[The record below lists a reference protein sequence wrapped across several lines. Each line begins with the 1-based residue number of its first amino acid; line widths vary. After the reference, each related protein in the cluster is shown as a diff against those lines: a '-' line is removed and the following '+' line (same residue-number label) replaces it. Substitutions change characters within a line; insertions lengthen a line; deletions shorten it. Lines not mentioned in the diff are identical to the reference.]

1 MHVPERTSRYRTV
14 ARSTA
19 IAAFAL
25 VIAAP
30 AALAAPPT
38 HAPAVSIEVLVPGGD
53 YCEHDVVLTNPTFR
67 SHDTDFAALPD
78 GTVRFRERG
87 MASSR
92 ATDVATDAFIES
104 KGGAAIVYRFAAD
117 GSVIAVG
124 TGLLFAWYLPGD
136 DSELGA
142 GLFLVNGRV
151 REVYD
156 TDGTFVSSTFSGSAI
171 DVCEALAG

>member
-1 MHVPERTSRYRTV
+1 MHVPERSSVYRTV

-67 SHDTDFAALPD
+67 CVTRTLP
-78 GTVRFRERG
+78 R
-87 MASSR
+87 SR
-92 ATDVATDAFIES
+92 TA
-104 KGGAAIVYRFAAD
+104 
-117 GSVIAVG
+117 
-124 TGLLFAWYLPGD
+124 P
-136 DSELGA
+136 
-142 GLFLVNGRV
+142 
-151 REVYD
+151 
-156 TDGTFVSSTFSGSAI
+156 SGSASG
-171 DVCEALAG
+171 AWPRRGRRM